1 MTIAFGGDPTLV
13 GWTITVAY
21 AVVAWRCWRTPHP
34 RWFWTASAVALAF
47 LCVNKQLDLQTG
59 ITASLRS
66 LAKEQGWYATRR
78 GVQVGA
84 LTAAFVLVAVTSG
97 VALRSLRN
105 DLPRIWPAVAGWA
118 LVGTYIA
125 LRITSLHETDV
136 LLVGGWLPM
145 KWWAELLGLALIAWA
160 ARRMM
165 GAPVRSPAA
174 AAP

>member
-1 MTIAFGGDPTLV
+1 MTIAFGGDPTPV

-21 AVVAWRCWRTPHP
+21 AIVAWRCWRTPHP
-34 RWFWTASAVALAF
+34 RWFWTATAVALAL
-47 LCVNKQLDLQTG
+47 LCVNKQLDLQTE

-84 LTAAFVLVAVTSG
+84 VIVALLLVAFAAGAV
-97 VALRSLRN
+97 LRALRN
-105 DLPRIWPAVAGWA
+105 DLRWIWPAVAGWA
-118 LVGTYIA
+118 LIGTYIA

-160 ARRMM
+160 ARRM
-165 GAPVRSPAA
+165 AA
-174 AAP
+174 ASSGSQAQV